1 MNMTDPIEPAVIEWG
16 WAGRALD
23 RVSGDLHVVAS
34 FSRGVL
40 VALIDGL
47 GHGPEA
53 AEAAQ
58 AAVPILHAHAGEPL
72 DVLVQRCHDGLRR
85 TRGAVMTV
93 ASFDDSG
100 AMAGVGVGN
109 VDAVIFRSSSSSQRT
124 DAAIALRSGVVGFR
138 LPPLHVHTFSVDR
151 GDTLIMVTDGIRS
164 TFMTDLPRTLPPQGL
179 AESILAR
186 FTRGSDDAH
195 VVVARYLGGAR

>member
-1 MNMTDPIEPAVIEWG
+1 MNLGDPIAPPLVDWG

-23 RVSGDLHVVAS
+23 GVSGDLHVVVP
-34 FSRGVL
+34 FPGGTL

-58 AAVPILHAHAGEPL
+58 AAAPILRAHAGQPL
-72 DVLVQRCHDGLRR
+72 GVLVQRCHEGLRR

-93 ASFDDSG
+93 VSFDASG

-109 VDAVIFRSSSSSQRT
+109 VDAVLFRGPTATRA

-138 LPPLHVHTFSVDR
+138 LPPLHVHTFPVERD
-151 GDTLIMVTDGIRS
+151 DTLIMVSDGIRS
-164 TFMTDLPRTLPPQGL
+164 SFMTDLPRRLSPQEL

-195 VVVARYLGGAR
+195 VVVARYLGGTP